1 VHYQA
6 NGLIKDPEVKIL
18 VHDRLKKRENI
29 RKKSLEEIKYRK
41 KKKKLKLN
49 KNKTKTKQK

>member
-1 VHYQA
+1 M
-6 NGLIKDPEVKIL
+6 IKDPEVKIL